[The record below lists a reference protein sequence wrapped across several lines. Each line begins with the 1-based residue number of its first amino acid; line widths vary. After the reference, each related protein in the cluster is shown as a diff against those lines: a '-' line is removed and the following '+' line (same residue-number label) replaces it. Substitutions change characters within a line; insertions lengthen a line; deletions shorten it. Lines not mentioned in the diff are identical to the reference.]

1 MSPSTPYNATPA
13 NPASPLPQ
21 VNPFASMAVGS
32 PWLDAPA
39 DVRSIHQQAFQ
50 QLQSSYQQVLLG
62 QSPISVVVTGE
73 PGSGKTHLLSRLKRY
88 LQEQGQQQ
96 GKEKP
101 WYVYVRCNASS
112 QTIWRHLQRCLATDL
127 LKAGQASSSQ
137 QDNASRFEEFLREN
151 PERARQANHHGLQR
165 ALNNLGNGRHT
176 LGAMAW
182 LRGEPLSPSDLEI
195 LGIESEKEGED
206 RSRESEARQVVEALL
221 RVLSPLPI
229 VICFDQVEAL
239 ETYPGDQAGYH
250 AFGQMVSL
258 LVDGEHR
265 KLLLISCIV
274 SDYEVQLESLPNRS
288 DQDRLLQEKISLK
301 PIEWEAGAEL
311 IRSRLDQEPTLEEQR
326 AKRPRQPFWPLEEA
340 PLRELFAKTGR
351 CLPRKLIQAG
361 KAQFAQRVEGSTLGP
376 PLSREEFLQQEFQ
389 RLRQAARLEWRKRGG
404 EAVLEDCLPWLLQ
417 SYGKTVLPKSST
429 APFVQLAFRGST
441 GESALLFCFTQG
453 NSFTARLRKAELN
466 WKGKPDLAILSD
478 PALEPKADSRGA
490 AHLQALKARGA
501 KQIHPTGEALAVLQA
516 IRNLTTAARAGELSL
531 DGESISENEATLWA
545 LANLPAQVEALA
557 DELSLS
563 ALGPRPPEDPLK
575 SPLLHLLTR
584 RKIMEGSAAAQEL
597 SLSIEEVSACA
608 RRHPLHFGILE
619 GPPLVLFQVLEGSEP
634 TGPDA

>member
-1 MSPSTPYNATPA
+1 MSPSTPF
-13 NPASPLPQ
+13 NPASVLPQ
-21 VNPFASMAVGS
+21 GNPFASMAVGS

-50 QLQSSYQQVLLG
+50 HLQNSYQQVQLG
-62 QSPISVVVTGE
+62 QSPISVAVTGE

-88 LQEQGQQQ
+88 LQEQSS
-96 GKEKP
+96 ETP
-101 WYVYVRCNASS
+101 WYVYVRCNASA

-127 LKAGQASSSQ
+127 LKAGQDSTSQ
-137 QDNASRFEEFLREN
+137 QGNTSRFEEFLRQN
-151 PERARQANHHGLQR
+151 PERILQANHHGLQR
-165 ALNNLGNGRHT
+165 ALNNLSNGRHT

-195 LGIESEKEGED
+195 LGIESEKESED
-206 RSRESEARQVVEALL
+206 RSRESEAKQVVEALL

-229 VICFDQVEAL
+229 VLCFDQVEAL
-239 ETYPGDQAGYH
+239 ETYPGDPAGYH
-250 AFGQMVSL
+250 AFGQMVSV

-274 SDYEVQLESLPNRS
+274 SDYEVQLESLPNKS

-301 PIEWEAGAEL
+301 PIEWEAAAEL
-311 IRSRLDQEPTLEEQR
+311 IRARLDQSPALEEQR
-326 AKRPRQPFWPLEEA
+326 AKRPRQPLWPLEEP

-351 CLPRKLIQAG
+351 CLPRKLIQAC
-361 KAQFAQRVEGSTLGP
+361 KAQFALRQAGSIIEP

-389 RLRQAARLEWRKRGG
+389 RLRQSARLEWRKRGG
-404 EAVLEDCLPWLLQ
+404 EAVLEDCLPWLLE
-417 SYGKTVLPKSST
+417 SYGKSVIPKSST
-429 APFVQLAFRGST
+429 APFVHLAFRGSA

-453 NSFTARLRKAELN
+453 NPFTARLRKAELS

-478 PALEPKADSRGA
+478 PAIQPKPDSRGA
-490 AHLQALKARGA
+490 AHLEALKARGA
-501 KQIHPTGEALAVLQA
+501 KQIHPTEEALALLQA
-516 IRNLTTAARAGELSL
+516 IRHLTTAARAGELNL
-531 DGESISENEATLWA
+531 DGETISEKEATLWA

-557 DELSLS
+557 DELTLS
-563 ALGPRPPEDPLK
+563 TSGPRPPEDPIK
-575 SPLLHLLTR
+575 SPLLQLLTR
-584 RKIMEGSAAAQEL
+584 RKIMQGSAAAQEL

-634 TGPDA
+634 KGPDA